1 MSSRWEDRLGPRTLL
16 AAGIG
21 LVVALLA
28 LRGMV
33 PAGAGVYYDD
43 GIYLALAESLAEGG
57 GYAYANLPG
66 DVSGVKYPPLYP
78 ALLAGVMK
86 VLPAYPGNLDFLE
99 TLNALLMGLAGAL
112 SFLAF
117 TAAWPRGDRLTRPR
131 KSRDGGADV
140 VMPQGGRRP
149 VRWGIVLG
157 AFAVAALLGY
167 GSAQSMVLATVL
179 LSEPLFLVLSFGA
192 LLLAGDRRV
201 HPAIVG
207 LLAAGAFFTRGIGLA
222 VVVAV
227 LAGEL
232 FRRGVR
238 WKRRARRVALL
249 GLGALPPVGAW
260 LLWSGANADTVPA
273 PFVGQYGS
281 YTEWYAAG
289 SGGLFGRVAE
299 IAAAHWLPFR
309 ANLEMLWIPDAGRG
323 AATFV
328 LVLLGLATL
337 AGAVRIARRNL
348 ALALF
353 PFAYLAIVLAW
364 PYEPD
369 RFFYAI
375 IPTLTL
381 LLAAGVLA
389 LTERIR
395 EDLPRWGG
403 PGVAVVAGV
412 LLLNSLM
419 YEIEGHANRAWSVF
433 QAAPAAAYAPLNAW
447 LRENTDSDDVVAS
460 GLDPHVY
467 WEAGRKAVPNFQFRA
482 AEYGREAAG
491 AANEGTGITIEG
503 GDASREALVADF
515 EEILRV
521 SGARWVAVVR
531 GEGKA
536 GATMAAFAEAH
547 PERSRLAFEEEAAG
561 VTGEVWEV
569 LPPGKIFS
577 RDDPASE

>member
-1 MSSRWEDRLGPRTLL
+1 MSSRREDRLGPRTLL
-16 AAGIG
+16 AVGIG
-21 LVVALLA
+21 LVVTLLA
-28 LRGMV
+28 LRGMI

-43 GIYLALAESLAEGG
+43 GIYLALAQSLAEGG
-57 GYAYANLPG
+57 GYGYANLPG
-66 DVSGVKYPPLYP
+66 DVAGVKYPPLYP
-78 ALLAGVMK
+78 ALLAGAMK
-86 VLPAYPGNLDFLE
+86 LLPAYPDSLGSFK

-117 TAAWPRGDRLTRPR
+117 ADAWLRGNRGPAAGRGGA
-131 KSRDGGADV
+131 GGADV
-140 VMPQGGRRP
+140 VMPTGGRRP

-167 GSAQSMVLATVL
+167 GSVQSMALATAL
-179 LSEPLFLVLSFGA
+179 LSEPLFLALSFGA
-192 LLLAGDRRV
+192 LLLAGDRRA

-207 LLAAGAFFTRGIGLA
+207 LLAAAAFLTRGIGLA
-222 VVVAV
+222 VIVAV
-227 LAGEL
+227 AAGEL

-238 WKRRARRVALL
+238 RKRRLRRLALL
-249 GLGALPPVGAW
+249 AAGALPPAAAW
-260 LLWSGANADTVPA
+260 VLWSGANAATVPG

-289 SGGLFGRVAE
+289 PGDLLGRMAD
-299 IAAAHWLPFR
+299 IATAHWLPFR
-309 ANLEMLWIPDAGRG
+309 ANIEMLWIPDAGRG
-323 AATFV
+323 AATFA
-328 LVLLGLATL
+328 LVLLAGATL

-348 ALALF
+348 ALGLF

-381 LLAAGVLA
+381 LLAAGILA

-395 EDLPRWGG
+395 EDLPRWGA
-403 PGVAVVAGV
+403 PGVLVVAGV
-412 LLLNSLM
+412 LLLNSLT
-419 YEIEGHANRAWSVF
+419 YEIEGHARRAWSVF
-433 QAAPAAAYAPLNAW
+433 QSAPAVAYAPVNAW
-447 LRENTDSDDVVAS
+447 IRENTDPEAVVAS

-467 WEAGRKAVPNFQFRA
+467 WETGRKAVPNFQFLA
-482 AEYGREAAG
+482 AEYGREGHAV
-491 AANEGTGITIEG
+491 TS
-503 GDASREALVADF
+503 DRLVADF
-515 EEILRV
+515 EEILRL
-521 SGARWVAVVR
+521 SEPRWVAVIR

-547 PERSRLAFEEEAAG
+547 PDRSRLAFEQEAAG

-569 LPPGKIFS
+569 LPPGGSFS
-577 RDDPASE
+577 PPSSR

>member
-1 MSSRWEDRLGPRTLL
+1 MSSRWEGGLRPRTLL
-16 AAGIG
+16 ALGIG

-57 GYAYANLPG
+57 GYGYANLPG
-66 DVSGVKYPPLYP
+66 DVPGVKYPPLYP
-78 ALLAGVMK
+78 AVLAAAMK
-86 VLPAYPGNLDFLE
+86 LLPAYPDNLGFLKS
-99 TLNALLMGLAGAL
+99 LNALLMGLAAAL
-112 SFLAF
+112 SFLVF
-117 TAAWPRGDRLTRPR
+117 TAAWAGVGSRPGTAAGS
-131 KSRDGGADV
+131 KSAADV
-140 VMPQGGRRP
+140 VMPKSGRTP
-149 VRWGIVLG
+149 VRWGIVLA
-157 AFAVAALLGY
+157 AFAVTALLGY
-167 GSAQSMVLATVL
+167 GSAQSMVLATAL
-179 LSEPLFLVLSFGA
+179 LSEPLFLALSFAA
-192 LLLAGDRRV
+192 LWLSRDRSV

-207 LLAAGAFFTRGIGLA
+207 LLAAGAFLTRGIGLA

-227 LAGEL
+227 LAAEL

-238 WKRRARRVALL
+238 WKRRVRRLALL
-249 GLGALPPVGAW
+249 ALGALPPAAAW

-289 SGGLFGRVAE
+289 TNDLFGRIAE

-328 LVLLGLATL
+328 LVVLGLATL
-337 AGAVRIARRNL
+337 VGVVRIARRNL
-348 ALALF
+348 ALAVF
-353 PFAYLAIVLAW
+353 PFVYLAIVLAW

-395 EDLPRWGG
+395 EDLPRWGA
-403 PGVAVVAGV
+403 PSVLVVAGV
-412 LLLNSLM
+412 LLLNSLI
-419 YEIEGHANRAWSVF
+419 YEIEGHANRAWGVF

-447 LRENTDSDDVVAS
+447 IRENTDPGAVVAS

-467 WEAGRKAVPNFQFRA
+467 WETGQKAVPNFQFLA
-482 AEYGREAAG
+482 EEYGRG
-491 AANEGTGITIEG
+491 S
-503 GDASREALVADF
+503 GDDTRQGRDATREALVDDF

-521 SGARWVAVVR
+521 SGARWVTVIR

-547 PERSRLAFEEEAAG
+547 SERSRLAFEEEVAG

-569 LPPGKIFS
+569 LPPGEIFS